1 MLYFSK
7 NTTAYIFLL
16 LAALFWSGNFIVG
29 KAASLFEIPPFTLNF
44 YRWIFA
50 WLILAPFTLKEIFEK
65 KKYIL
70 ENIKLIMV
78 LGITSITLFNSI
90 VYYSLNFTNVIS
102 GVLMISTIP
111 VMIIFFSWIFKIEK
125 TNIYQISGVF
135 FSLLGVVIIITKAK
149 LSLLLNLDFNKG
161 DIWMVVAMFS
171 WAIYSALLKKKKH
184 ELSQISLLQVIITM
198 GLIFLLPIYIVEMK
212 MGYIAS
218 LNIPFVLTLTYVV
231 LFPGLASF
239 IFWIKGISIIGSNRS
254 GIFLH
259 LMPIFSTILAI
270 IIFKEEFMVYH
281 LIGAILIIT
290 GIILSSR
297 KNKNG

>member
-16 LAALFWSGNFIVG
+16 FAALFWSGNFIVG
-29 KAASLFEIPPFTLNF
+29 KAASLYSIPPFTLNF
-44 YRWIFA
+44 YRWLFA
-50 WLILAPFTLKEIFEK
+50 WLILAPFTLREIFEK

-70 ENIKLIMV
+70 ENIKLIII

-125 TNIYQISGVF
+125 TNIYQIMGVV
-135 FSLLGVVIIITKAK
+135 FSLLGVMVIITKAK
-149 LSLLLNLDFNKG
+149 LSLLFNLNFNKG
-161 DIWMVVAMFS
+161 DIWMVAAMFS

-184 ELSQISLLQVIITM
+184 ELSQIALLQTIITM

-212 MGYIAS
+212 MGYLAT
-218 LNIPFVLTLTYVV
+218 LNLPFVLTLTYVV

-239 IFWIKGISIIGSNRS
+239 LFWIKGIAIIGANRS

-259 LMPIFSTILAI
+259 SMPIFGALMAM
-270 IIFKEEFMVYH
+270 IIFKEKFMFFH
-281 LIGAILIIT
+281 LIGAVLILI
-290 GIILSSR
+290 GILLSNK
-297 KNKNG
+297 KNYA

>member
-1 MLYFSK
+1 M
-7 NTTAYIFLL
+7 
-16 LAALFWSGNFIVG
+16 FWSGNFIVG
-29 KAASLFEIPPFTLNF
+29 KAASLYEIPPFTLNF
-44 YRWIFA
+44 YRWLFA
-50 WLILAPFTLKEIFEK
+50 WLILAPFTFKEIIEK

-70 ENIKLIMV
+70 ENIKLIII

-125 TNIYQISGVF
+125 TNIYQIMGVV
-135 FSLLGVVIIITKAK
+135 FSLLGVMVIITKAK
-149 LSLLLNLDFNKG
+149 LSLLFNLNFNKG
-161 DIWMVVAMFS
+161 DIWMVAAMFS

-184 ELSQISLLQVIITM
+184 ELSQIALLQTIITM

-212 MGYIAS
+212 MGYLAT
-218 LNIPFVLTLTYVV
+218 LNLPFVLTLTYVV

-239 IFWIKGISIIGSNRS
+239 LFWIKGIAIIGANRS

-259 LMPIFSTILAI
+259 LMPIFGALMAM
-270 IIFKEEFMVYH
+270 IIFKEKFMFFH
-281 LIGAILIIT
+281 LIGAVLILI
-290 GIILSSR
+290 GILLSNK
-297 KNKNG
+297 KNYA

>member
-1 MLYFSK
+1 LLYFSK

-16 LAALFWSGNFIVG
+16 FAVLFWSGNFIVG
-29 KAASLFEIPPFTLNF
+29 KAASLFSIPPFTLNF
-44 YRWIFA
+44 YRWLFA
-50 WLILAPFTLKEIFEK
+50 WLILAPFTFREIFEK

-70 ENIKLIMV
+70 ENIKLIII

-125 TNIYQISGVF
+125 TNIYQIMGVV
-135 FSLLGVVIIITKAK
+135 FSLLGVMVIITKAK
-149 LSLLLNLDFNKG
+149 LSLLFNLNFNKG
-161 DIWMVVAMFS
+161 DIWMVTAMFS

-184 ELSQISLLQVIITM
+184 ELSQIALLQTIITM

-212 MGYIAS
+212 MGYLAT
-218 LNIPFVLTLTYVV
+218 LNLPFVLTLTYVV

-239 IFWIKGISIIGSNRS
+239 LFWIKGIAIIGANRS

-259 LMPIFSTILAI
+259 SMPIFGALMAM
-270 IIFKEEFMVYH
+270 IIFKEKFMFFHLMGAVLI
-281 LIGAILIIT
+281 LIGIL
-290 GIILSSR
+290 LSNK
-297 KNKNG
+297 KNYA

>member
-16 LAALFWSGNFIVG
+16 FAVLFWSGNFIVG
-29 KAASLFEIPPFTLNF
+29 KAASLFSIPPFTLNF
-44 YRWIFA
+44 YRWLFA
-50 WLILAPFTLKEIFEK
+50 WLILAPFTLREIFEK

-70 ENIKLIMV
+70 ENIKLIII

-125 TNIYQISGVF
+125 TNIYQIMGVV
-135 FSLLGVVIIITKAK
+135 FSLLGVMVIITKAK
-149 LSLLLNLDFNKG
+149 LSLLFNLNFNKG
-161 DIWMVVAMFS
+161 DIWMVTAMFS

-184 ELSQISLLQVIITM
+184 ELSQIALLQTIITM

-212 MGYIAS
+212 MGYLAT
-218 LNIPFVLTLTYVV
+218 LNLPFVLTLTYVV

-239 IFWIKGISIIGSNRS
+239 LFWIKGIAIIGANRS

-259 LMPIFSTILAI
+259 SMPIFGALMAM
-270 IIFKEEFMVYH
+270 IIFKEKFMFFH
-281 LIGAILIIT
+281 LIGAVLILI
-290 GIILSSR
+290 GILLSNK
-297 KNKNG
+297 KNYA

>member
-1 MLYFSK
+1 MFSK

-16 LAALFWSGNFIVG
+16 FAALFWSGNFIVG

-44 YRWIFA
+44 YRWLFA
-50 WLILAPFTLKEIFEK
+50 WLILAPFTLQEIFDK
-65 KKYIL
+65 KKYVF
-70 ENIKLIMV
+70 ENIKLIII

-102 GVLMISTIP
+102 GVLMISVIP

-125 TNIYQISGVF
+125 TNVYQISGVI
-135 FSLLGVVIIITKAK
+135 FSLLGVVVIITKAK
-149 LSLLLNLDFNKG
+149 LSLLLNLNFNKG

-184 ELSQISLLQVIITM
+184 ELSQIALLQTIITM
-198 GLIFLLPIYIVEMK
+198 GLIFLLPIYIIEMK
-212 MGYIAS
+212 MGYLAT
-218 LNIPFVLTLTYVV
+218 LNFPFVLTLTYVV

-239 IFWIKGISIIGSNRS
+239 LFWIKGIAIIGANRS

-259 LMPIFSTILAI
+259 SMPIFGALMAM
-270 IIFKEEFMVYH
+270 IIFKEKFMFFH
-281 LIGAILIIT
+281 LIGALLILI
-290 GIILSSR
+290 GILLSNK
-297 KNKNG
+297 KNYA

>member
-29 KAASLFEIPPFTLNF
+29 KAASLYEIPPFTLNF
-44 YRWIFA
+44 YRWLFA
-50 WLILAPFTLKEIFEK
+50 WLILAPFTFKEIIEK
-65 KKYIL
+65 KKYVL
-70 ENIKLIMV
+70 ENIKLIII

-125 TNIYQISGVF
+125 TNIYQIMGVV
-135 FSLLGVVIIITKAK
+135 FSLLGVMVIITKAK
-149 LSLLLNLDFNKG
+149 LSLLFNLNFNKG
-161 DIWMVVAMFS
+161 DIWMVAAMFS

-184 ELSQISLLQVIITM
+184 ELSQIALLQTIITM

-212 MGYIAS
+212 MGYLAT
-218 LNIPFVLTLTYVV
+218 LNLPFVLTLTYVV

-239 IFWIKGISIIGSNRS
+239 LFWIKGIAIIGANRS

-259 LMPIFSTILAI
+259 LMPIFSALMAM
-270 IIFKEEFMVYH
+270 IIFKEKFMFFH
-281 LIGAILIIT
+281 LIGAVLILI
-290 GIILSSR
+290 GILLSNK
-297 KNKNG
+297 KNYA

>member
-1 MLYFSK
+1 MFSK

-29 KAASLFEIPPFTLNF
+29 KAASHFSIPPFTLNF
-44 YRWIFA
+44 YRWLFA
-50 WLILAPFTLKEIFEK
+50 WLILAPFTLKEIFDK

-70 ENIKLIMV
+70 ENIKLIMT

-111 VMIIFFSWIFKIEK
+111 VMIIFFSWVLKIEK
-125 TNIYQISGVF
+125 TNVYQISGVI
-135 FSLLGVVIIITKAK
+135 FSLFGVLMIITKAE
-149 LSLLLNLDFNKG
+149 LDLLLNLNFNKG
-161 DIWMVVAMFS
+161 DLWMVLAMFS

-184 ELSQISLLQVIITM
+184 ELSQISLLQTIITM

-212 MGYIAS
+212 MGYHVI
-218 LNIPFVLTLTYVV
+218 LDFPFMLTLTYVV

-239 IFWIKGISIIGSNRS
+239 LFWIKGIAIIGANRS

-259 LMPIFSTILAI
+259 SMPVLSTIMAI
-270 IIFKEEFMVYH
+270 IIFGEQFMFFH
-281 LIGAILIIT
+281 LLGAILILI
-290 GIILSSR
+290 GILLSNK
-297 KNKNG
+297 KNNA

>member
-16 LAALFWSGNFIVG
+16 FAALFWSGNFIVG

-44 YRWIFA
+44 YRWLFA

-65 KKYIL
+65 KKYVL
-70 ENIKLIMV
+70 ENIKLIII

-125 TNIYQISGVF
+125 TNIYQISGVI
-135 FSLLGVVIIITKAK
+135 FSLLGVVVIITKAK
-149 LSLLLNLDFNKG
+149 LSLLLNLNFNKG

-171 WAIYSALLKKKKH
+171 WAI
-184 ELSQISLLQVIITM
+184 
-198 GLIFLLPIYIVEMK
+198 
-212 MGYIAS
+212 
-218 LNIPFVLTLTYVV
+218 
-231 LFPGLASF
+231 
-239 IFWIKGISIIGSNRS
+239 
-254 GIFLH
+254 
-259 LMPIFSTILAI
+259 
-270 IIFKEEFMVYH
+270 
-281 LIGAILIIT
+281 
-290 GIILSSR
+290 
-297 KNKNG
+297 